1 MQESK
6 TFNGKRYELAKY
18 GEEAKGTGQL
28 YVCNICY
35 NHLSRTVD
43 HLFKYI
49 DVNFETY
56 EKIKQTL

>member
-49 DVNFETY
+49 DVNFE
-56 EKIKQTL
+56 KS